1 VNKLAVHRWGP
12 VTRLELANQGR
23 ANVIDLEMLAALDAA
38 IAEVEA
44 DRSVRV
50 VVLRGT
56 TGGTFSAGADVRQW
70 GAMDPEKFARDWIAH
85 GIAVFGR
92 FERLRCPTIAA
103 IEGPCFGGGL
113 ELALCADLRVGST
126 AARLRFPEVTIGA
139 IPGWEGGTRLARI
152 AGRGRALEAV
162 LTARELDAQTAERWG
177 VLNAVWSVQAFE
189 AGLGELINQLST
201 VSPHA
206 AALSKAA
213 IVGDVE
219 SRDFHPAAGREI
231 KASPDAEIGL
241 RAFFKKLPA
250 EF

>member
-1 VNKLAVHRWGP
+1 MSRLAVHRWGQ
-12 VTRLELANQGR
+12 VTRFELANPGR

-38 IAEVEA
+38 IAGVQA
-44 DRSVRV
+44 DRGVRV

-70 GAMDPEKFARDWIAH
+70 GAMSPEQFAHDWIAH
-85 GIAVFGR
+85 GNAVFRR
-92 FERLRCPTIAA
+92 FERLRCPTVAA
-103 IEGPCFGGGL
+103 LEGPCFGGGL

-177 VLNAVWSVQAFE
+177 VLNAVWPVQAFE
-189 AGLGELINQLST
+189 AGLAELVDRLST

-206 AALSKAA
+206 AALTKAA
-213 IVGDVE
+213 LVGDVE
-219 SRDFHPAAGREI
+219 PDAFYPAAGREI
-231 KASPDAEIGL
+231 KASPDAAIGL
-241 RAFFKKLPA
+241 RAFFNKLPA
-250 EF
+250 TF